1 MKKIKKIE
9 LVLTE
14 INPEILPLGY
24 HYIVIPLNI
33 SQLKKIIDNEIVE
46 IFGEYFD
53 NLRISFIDTITGKEE
68 EWVITEDLAKDKKI
82 IKEFKNLI
90 NILKQGDE

>member
-1 MKKIKKIE
+1 MKIE
-9 LVLTE
+9 LVLTD

-53 NLRISFIDTITGKEE
+53 NITITILDTITGKEKI
-68 EWVITEDLAKDKKI
+68 WSISEDTLKDKKI
-82 IKEFKNLI
+82 IKEIKNLI
-90 NILKQGDE
+90 NILKEGDE